1 MRNGYDETS
10 AKKIYDLIVRFAN
23 YGFNRS
29 HAVAYSMIGYQLAY
43 LKANYTLEFMTAL
56 LSSAI
61 GNEDKIVQ
69 YIRETKRKGFHV
81 LPPSLQRS
89 GYNFQIEG
97 NAIRYSL
104 LSIRNIGMATVT
116 ALLEERE
123 KKMFE
128 DLFEFCLRMPSKF
141 VTERNL
147 EAFVWSG
154 CFDDF
159 GVSRTNLW
167 KSIKGALEYAN
178 LARDLGDAVPKSKY
192 VQGEELSFIEQLN
205 KEKEVLGFYLSSYPT
220 AQYVKLAKELEIP
233 SLAQAMRHKKKYK
246 ELLCI

>member
-1 MRNGYDETS
+1 
-10 AKKIYDLIVRFAN
+10 
-23 YGFNRS
+23 
-29 HAVAYSMIGYQLAY
+29 
-43 LKANYTLEFMTAL
+43 
-56 LSSAI
+56 
-61 GNEDKIVQ
+61 
-69 YIRETKRKGFHV
+69 
-81 LPPSLQRS
+81 
-89 GYNFQIEG
+89 
-97 NAIRYSL
+97 
-104 LSIRNIGMATVT
+104 
-116 ALLEERE
+116 
-123 KKMFE
+123 MFE

-167 KSIKGALEYAN
+167 KSLKGALEYAN

-233 SLAQAMRHKKKYK
+233 SLAQAMRHKKKSTKSYCVYNK
-246 ELLCI
+246 RESDSYEKVAKDGVYYIL

>member
-1 MRNGYDETS
+1 MQGCLQNGYDETS
-10 AKKIYDLIVRFAN
+10 AEKIYDLIVRFAN

-69 YIRETKRKGFHV
+69 YINKRSEKVFMFAAVSSEKWLQFPNRRKCNTLQLTFHSKHRNGYSDSINRRTRE
-81 LPPSLQRS
+81 
-89 GYNFQIEG
+89 
-97 NAIRYSL
+97 
-104 LSIRNIGMATVT
+104 
-116 ALLEERE
+116 
-123 KKMFE
+123 KMFE

-154 CFDDF
+154 CLTISVFRERIY
-159 GVSRTNLW
+159 GKVL
-167 KSIKGALEYAN
+167 
-178 LARDLGDAVPKSKY
+178 
-192 VQGEELSFIEQLN
+192 
-205 KEKEVLGFYLSSYPT
+205 KE
-220 AQYVKLAKELEIP
+220 
-233 SLAQAMRHKKKYK
+233 R
-246 ELLCI
+246 